1 MIIITRHKLEQI
13 ADEKYKQFSLT
24 LALGT
29 TNILGVRVPEL
40 RKIAK
45 EIVKDNWEIYLNADD
60 VIYHEELMLQGM
72 IIGYLQKTWKEKE
85 ELIRSFI
92 PKIDNWAVC
101 DTFCS
106 GLKFKEKER
115 KSVYEFI
122 IPYLYSDKSYEIRFG
137 IVMMLGYF
145 VKSEF
150 INDAFTAFDKIKN
163 DDYYVRMAVA
173 WAISYF
179 FIKFPDETMLYLK
192 DNKLDNWTY
201 NKAIQKIIESRRVDD
216 DTKNTLKVMRRK
228 SLRL

>member
-1 MIIITRHKLEQI
+1 MIITTRHKLEQI

-24 LALGT
+24 LAPGT

-40 RKIAK
+40 RNIAK

-60 VIYHEELMLQGM
+60 IIYHEELMLQGM

-122 IPYLYSDKSYEIRFG
+122 IPYLYSDKTYEIRFG

-150 INDAFTAFDKIKN
+150 INDAFTAFDNIKN

-201 NKAIQKIIESRRVDD
+201 NKAIQKTIESRRVDD
-216 DTKNTLKVMRRK
+216 DTKNTLRGMRRK